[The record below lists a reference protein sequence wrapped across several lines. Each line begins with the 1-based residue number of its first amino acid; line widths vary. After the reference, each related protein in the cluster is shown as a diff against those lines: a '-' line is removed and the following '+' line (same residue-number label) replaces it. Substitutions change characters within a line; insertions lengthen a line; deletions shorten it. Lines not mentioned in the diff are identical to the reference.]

1 MLRVLLP
8 CLLFAIVLCLAG
20 TNHSP
25 SATPPGRQQTHAAKV
40 VRSASIMGTEFVVE
54 MYGQNPDLLRRAS
67 DDALA
72 EGNRINRMLSNYL
85 ADSELSYV
93 NASAA
98 KQPVKISPELFRLIS
113 YCQRISSESEGSF
126 DITVGQL
133 MKTWGFFKDSGHLP
147 DPAAIRQTLQKV
159 GYARV
164 ELNPQAD
171 TVRFRT
177 AGVELDPG
185 GVGKGYAVD
194 RMVAVLRREHVT
206 SALVSAGGSSVY
218 GLGTPAGSASGWRLH
233 IRDPQNDRKTVA
245 DVYLKNMSL
254 STSGSY
260 EKFFWADDKVYSHI
274 MDPRTGYPAHGM
286 LAVSV
291 VSPLTLDSEVWA
303 KPYFILGAKWALQH
317 KPPLFRVFVCPD
329 KPAAACAWLP

>member
-8 CLLFAIVLCLAG
+8 CLLLAIALGLAS
-20 TNHSP
+20 TNHSS
-25 SATPPGRQQTHAAKV
+25 SATPPRWQQTHAAKV

-54 MYGQNPDLLRRAS
+54 MYGQKPDLLRRAG

-72 EGNRINRMLSNYL
+72 EANRINRMLSNYL
-85 ADSELSYV
+85 ADSELSHV
-93 NASAA
+93 NAYAA
-98 KQPVKISPELFRLIS
+98 KQPVKISAELFRLIA
-113 YCQRISSESEGSF
+113 YCQQISSESEGSF

-218 GLGTPAGSASGWRLH
+218 GLGTPAGSTSGWRLH
-233 IRDPQNDRKTVA
+233 IRDPQKDRKISA

-260 EKFFWADDKVYSHI
+260 EKFFWADGKVYSHI

-286 LAVSV
+286 LAVSI

-303 KPYFILGAKWALQH
+303 KPYFILGATWIREH
-317 KPPLFRVFVCPD
+317 KPASFRAYLCED
-329 KPAAACAWLP
+329 KPGVSCHWL